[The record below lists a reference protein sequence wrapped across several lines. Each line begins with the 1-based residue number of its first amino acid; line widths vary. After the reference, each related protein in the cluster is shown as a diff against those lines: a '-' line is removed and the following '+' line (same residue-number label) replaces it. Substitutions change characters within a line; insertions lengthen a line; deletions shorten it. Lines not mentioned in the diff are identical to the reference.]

1 MKIEVEKLNYA
12 PNALEPVISEK
23 TIEFHHGKHLPNYVN
38 TLAALVKGTENEGK
52 SVEEIVKTAPAGPLY
67 NNAGQVLNHN
77 LYFGQFAPASSR
89 QARPEGAL
97 LTAIEDAFGSV
108 EKMQEDLNKA
118 AATLFGSGW
127 AWLVA
132 DKEGKLSIK
141 QCPNGANPLSDG
153 FTPLIGIDVWEHAYY
168 LDFQNRRPDH
178 IKALWDI
185 IDWKVVEERFK

>member
-38 TLAALVKGTENEGK
+38 TLAGLVKGTENEGK

-77 LYFGQFAPASSR
+77 LYFGQFAPTASR
-89 QARPEGAL
+89 QAQPSGAL
-97 LTAIEDAFGSV
+97 LTAIETAFGSV
-108 EKMQEDLNKA
+108 EKLQEDLSKA

-132 DKEGKLSIK
+132 DKDGKLSIK
-141 QCPNGANPLSDG
+141 QCSNGANPLSDG
-153 FTPLIGIDVWEHAYY
+153 FTPLLGIDVWEHAYY

-178 IKALWDI
+178 IKALWNI
-185 IDWKVVEERFK
+185 IDWKVIEERFK

>member
-12 PNALEPVISEK
+12 PNGLEPVISEK

-38 TLAALVKGTENEGK
+38 TLASLVKGTANEGK
-52 SVEEIVKTAPAGPLY
+52 SVEDIVKIAPAGPLY

-77 LYFGQFAPASSR
+77 LYFGQFAPAASR
-89 QARPEGAL
+89 QAQPTGAL
-97 LTAIEDAFGSV
+97 LSAIEAAFGSV
-108 EKMQEDLNKA
+108 EKLQEELSKA

-153 FTPLIGIDVWEHAYY
+153 FTPLLGIDVWEHAYY

-185 IDWKVVEERFK
+185 VDWKVVEERYK

>member
-38 TLAALVKGTENEGK
+38 TLVALVKGTENEGK

-108 EKMQEDLNKA
+108 ENMQEDLNKA